1 MLVISIQLSWNYIRT
16 RSCALKTNRTYLYI
30 IITIF
35 VGDVYKIIEKSNMWP
50 DKEAEI
56 DYLNFGYM
64 VDMIADI
71 ATNRELSPST
81 IGLYGDWG
89 SGKSSLMKLAL
100 QKIKEKNPKCGEEK
114 NTIKNLCIE
123 FNGWLFEGY
132 EDAKTSLCG
141 AILDALADEKLFSK
155 EVSDHAKELIKKI
168 DFKKILSK
176 GIKYGLDFFLTGG
189 FGALTDLTLS
199 SILSA
204 IKANAGEVQAKDIE
218 DILSKLKENDKTR
231 TEIKNFRD
239 EFKNLLNKSKVENVV
254 VFIDELDRCLPDTVL
269 EVFEAMRLF
278 LFVEGMSFVIG
289 ADERLI
295 QYSIKSKYKE
305 IPGNNLDI
313 GKEYLEKVIQY
324 PLYIPQLTRAEV
336 NQYLA
341 CLLLRQTLA
350 DDEKFKEILDIVYA
364 LAPDQD
370 FSMELINGKAP
381 DIAEDCKKDIALARQ
396 ISSVLAPSINGNPRQ
411 CKRFLNTLYMRLEL
425 AKARHVTLDK
435 NILAKLMLAEYFNP
449 EFFKAVTKPENR
461 ELFKSFEK
469 GEELSDENPFATW
482 KEKDWVK
489 KWLQNGTRLDD
500 EKLDKYVYF
509 ADVKNRYGQSNLDL
523 LSPTAR
529 ICYEQLVD
537 GTEMNRSAALK
548 LVDKLAPG
556 EKAIIASEVFAV
568 IENTSTMNVEVL
580 RSYTEFCMKAGMT
593 GDALTKLMEQPA
605 SKYNAIAYS
614 QLTPFIAKL
623 SPDEAK
629 RLNDYLSANTV
640 VKDAI
645 ERQAKLFK
653 SIKPSNKK

>member
-1 MLVISIQLSWNYIRT
+1 
-16 RSCALKTNRTYLYI
+16 
-30 IITIF
+30 
-35 VGDVYKIIEKSNMWP
+35 MWP

-64 VDMIADI
+64 VDMVVDI

-89 SGKSSLMKLAL
+89 SGKSSLMKLA
-100 QKIKEKNPKCGEEK
+100 QKKIEEK
-114 NTIKNLCIE
+114 NTEIGDKKDSIKTLCIE

-132 EDAKTSLCG
+132 EDTKTSLCG
-141 AILDALADEKLFSK
+141 VILDALADEKSFSK
-155 EVSDHAKELIKKI
+155 EITDYAKTLIKKI
-168 DFKKILSK
+168 DFNKILGK

-189 FGALTDLTLS
+189 IGTLTDLTLS
-199 SILSA
+199 SVLST
-204 IKANAGEVQAKDIE
+204 IKTNVGETQAKDLE
-218 DILSKLKENDKTR
+218 EILNKFKKDDKTR
-231 TEIKNFRD
+231 TEIKNFRE
-239 EFKNLLNKSKVENVV
+239 EFKQLLEKSKVENVV

-305 IPGNNLDI
+305 VPGNNLDI

-341 CLLLRQTLA
+341 CLLLRETLTK
-350 DDEKFKEILDIVYA
+350 DQFKEILSIIYTLD
-364 LAPDQD
+364 PDQD
-370 FSMELINGKAP
+370 FSMEQISDKAS
-381 DIAEDCKKDIALARQ
+381 DIAESCKKDMALARQ

-411 CKRFLNTLYMRLEL
+411 CKRFLNTLYMRLKL
-425 AKARHVTLDK
+425 AKARNVALDK

-461 ELFKSFEK
+461 ELFKAFEK
-469 GEELSDENPFATW
+469 GEELNDDNPFAVW

-489 KWLQNGTRLDD
+489 KWMQNGTRLDD

-509 ADVKNRYGQSNLDL
+509 ADVKNRYGQSSLDM

-529 ICYEQLVD
+529 KCYEQLVD
-537 GTEMNRSAALK
+537 GTEMNRNAALK
-548 LVDKLAPG
+548 LVDKLVPG

-568 IENTSTMNVEVL
+568 IENTSTINVEVL
-580 RSYTEFCMKAGMT
+580 RSYTEFCIRAGMT
-593 GDALTKLMEQPA
+593 EDALKKLMEQPV
-605 SKYNAIAYS
+605 SKYNAVACG
-614 QLTPFIAKL
+614 QLASFISNL
-623 SPDEAK
+623 SPDKATMF
-629 RLNDYLSANTV
+629 NDYLSTNPELKST
-640 VKDAI
+640 I
-645 ERQAKLFK
+645 ERQARLN
-653 SIKPSNKK
+653 SIVPLNKK

>member
-1 MLVISIQLSWNYIRT
+1 
-16 RSCALKTNRTYLYI
+16 
-30 IITIF
+30 
-35 VGDVYKIIEKSNMWP
+35 MWP

-64 VDMIADI
+64 VDMVVDI
-71 ATNRELSPST
+71 ATNRDLSPST

-89 SGKSSLMKLAL
+89 SGKSSLMKLA
-100 QKIKEKNPKCGEEK
+100 QKKIEEK
-114 NTIKNLCIE
+114 NTEIGDEKDSIKTLCIE

-132 EDAKTSLCG
+132 EDTKTSLCG
-141 AILDALADEKLFSK
+141 VILDALADEKRFSK
-155 EVSDHAKELIKKI
+155 EITDYAKTLIKKI
-168 DFKKILSK
+168 DFNKILGK

-189 FGALTDLTLS
+189 IGALTDLTLS
-199 SILSA
+199 SVLST
-204 IKANAGEVQAKDIE
+204 IKTNVSEVQAKDLE
-218 DILSKLKENDKTR
+218 EILNKFKKDDKTR
-231 TEIKNFRD
+231 TEIKNFRE
-239 EFKNLLNKSKVENVV
+239 EFKQLLQKSNVENVV

-305 IPGNNLDI
+305 VPGNNLDI

-341 CLLLRQTLA
+341 CLLLRETLT
-350 DDEKFKEILDIVYA
+350 ENQFKEILSIIYT
-364 LAPDQD
+364 LAPNQD
-370 FSMELINGKAP
+370 FSMEQISDKAP
-381 DIAEDCKKDIALARQ
+381 DIAESCKKDMALARQ

-411 CKRFLNTLYMRLEL
+411 CKRFLNTLYMRLKL
-425 AKARHVTLDK
+425 AKARNVALDK

-461 ELFKSFEK
+461 ELFKAFEK
-469 GEELSDENPFATW
+469 GEELNDDNPFAVW

-489 KWLQNGTRLDD
+489 KWMQNGTRLDE

-509 ADVKNRYGQSNLDL
+509 ADVKNRYGQSSLDM

-529 ICYEQLVD
+529 KCYGQLVD
-537 GTEMNRSAALK
+537 GTEMNRNAALK
-548 LVDKLAPG
+548 LVDKLVPG

-568 IENTSTMNVEVL
+568 IENTSTINVEVL
-580 RSYTEFCMKAGMT
+580 RSYTEFCIKAGMT
-593 GDALTKLMEQPA
+593 EDALKKLMEQPV
-605 SKYNAIAYS
+605 SKYNAVACG
-614 QLTPFIAKL
+614 QLASFISNL
-623 SPDEAK
+623 SPDKATMF
-629 RLNDYLSANTV
+629 NDYLSTNPELKST
-640 VKDAI
+640 I
-645 ERQAKLFK
+645 ERQARLN
-653 SIKPSNKK
+653 SIVSSNKK

>member
-1 MLVISIQLSWNYIRT
+1 
-16 RSCALKTNRTYLYI
+16 
-30 IITIF
+30 
-35 VGDVYKIIEKSNMWP
+35 MWP
-50 DKEAEI
+50 DKETEI

-64 VDMIADI
+64 VDLVVDI

-89 SGKSSLMKLAL
+89 SGKSSLMKLA
-100 QKIKEKNPKCGEEK
+100 QKKIEEKNPKNEK
-114 NTIKNLCIE
+114 KKDTVKTLCIE

-132 EDAKTSLCG
+132 EDTKTSLCG
-141 AILDALADEKLFSK
+141 AILDALADEKRFSK
-155 EVSDHAKELIKKI
+155 KVTDYAKELIEKI
-168 DFKKILSK
+168 DFNKILGK

-189 FGALTDLTLS
+189 IGALTDLSLS
-199 SILSA
+199 SLLSA
-204 IKANAGEVQAKDIE
+204 IKANASEVQAKDIE
-218 DILSKLKENDKTR
+218 ETLSKLKKNDKIR
-231 TEIKNFRD
+231 AEIKNFRN
-239 EFKNLLNKSKVENVV
+239 EFKELLKKSKVENVV

-305 IPGNNLDI
+305 VPGNNLDI

-324 PLYIPQLTRAEV
+324 PLCIPQLTQAEV

-341 CLLLRQTLA
+341 CLLLKQTLA
-350 DDEKFKEILDIVYA
+350 SEKFKEILSIVYT
-364 LAPDQD
+364 LTPDQD
-370 FSMELINGKAP
+370 FSMDLISDKAP
-381 DIAEDCKKDIALARQ
+381 DIAEICKQDMALARQ

-425 AKARHVTLDK
+425 AKARNVALDK

-449 EFFKAVTKPENR
+449 EFFKAITKPENR
-461 ELFKSFEK
+461 ELFKTFEK
-469 GEELSDENPFATW
+469 GEELNDDNPFTSW

-489 KWLQNGTRLDD
+489 KWMQNGTRLDD
-500 EKLDKYVYF
+500 ERLDKYVYF

-529 ICYEQLVD
+529 KCYEQLID
-537 GTEMNRSAALK
+537 GTEMNRTAALK

-580 RSYTEFCMKAGMT
+580 RSYTEFCIKAGMIEE
-593 GDALTKLMEQPA
+593 ALKKLMEQPA
-605 SKYNAIAYS
+605 SKYNAIAYG
-614 QLTPFIAKL
+614 QLTPFISKL
-623 SPDEAK
+623 SSNEAT
-629 RLNDYLSANTV
+629 RFNDYLSTNIEVKNT
-640 VKDAI
+640 I
-645 ERQAKLFK
+645 ERQEKLK
-653 SIKPSNKK
+653 SIIPSNKK

>member
-1 MLVISIQLSWNYIRT
+1 
-16 RSCALKTNRTYLYI
+16 
-30 IITIF
+30 
-35 VGDVYKIIEKSNMWP
+35 MWP

-64 VDMIADI
+64 VDMVVDI
-71 ATNRELSPST
+71 ATNRDLSPST

-89 SGKSSLMKLAL
+89 SGKSSLMKLA
-100 QKIKEKNPKCGEEK
+100 QKKIEEK
-114 NTIKNLCIE
+114 NTEIGDEKDSIKTLCIE

-132 EDAKTSLCG
+132 EDTKTSLCG
-141 AILDALADEKLFSK
+141 VILDALADEKRFSK
-155 EVSDHAKELIKKI
+155 EIADYAKTLIKKI
-168 DFKKILSK
+168 DFNKILGK

-189 FGALTDLTLS
+189 IGALTDLTLS
-199 SILSA
+199 SVLST
-204 IKANAGEVQAKDIE
+204 IKTNVSEVQAKDLE
-218 DILSKLKENDKTR
+218 EILNKFKKDDKTR
-231 TEIKNFRD
+231 TEIKNFRE
-239 EFKNLLNKSKVENVV
+239 EFKQLLQKSNVENIV

-305 IPGNNLDI
+305 VPGNNLDI

-341 CLLLRQTLA
+341 CLLLRETLT
-350 DDEKFKEILDIVYA
+350 ENQFKEILSIIYT
-364 LAPDQD
+364 LAPNQD
-370 FSMELINGKAP
+370 FSMEQISDKAP
-381 DIAEDCKKDIALARQ
+381 DIAESCKKDMALARQ

-411 CKRFLNTLYMRLEL
+411 CKRFLNTLYMRLKL
-425 AKARHVTLDK
+425 AKARNVALDK

-461 ELFKSFEK
+461 ELFKAFEK
-469 GEELSDENPFATW
+469 GEELNDDNPFAVW

-489 KWLQNGTRLDD
+489 KWMQNGTRLDE

-509 ADVKNRYGQSNLDL
+509 ADVKNRYGQSSLDM

-529 ICYEQLVD
+529 KCYEQLVD
-537 GTEMNRSAALK
+537 GTEMNRNAALK
-548 LVDKLAPG
+548 LVDKLVPG

-568 IENTSTMNVEVL
+568 IENTSTINVEVL
-580 RSYTEFCMKAGMT
+580 RSYTEFCIKAGMT
-593 GDALTKLMEQPA
+593 EDALKKLMEQPV
-605 SKYNAIAYS
+605 SKYNAVACG
-614 QLTPFIAKL
+614 QLASFISNL
-623 SPDEAK
+623 SPDKATMF
-629 RLNDYLSANTV
+629 NDYLSTNPELKST
-640 VKDAI
+640 I
-645 ERQAKLFK
+645 ERQARLN
-653 SIKPSNKK
+653 SIVSSNKK

>member
-1 MLVISIQLSWNYIRT
+1 
-16 RSCALKTNRTYLYI
+16 
-30 IITIF
+30 
-35 VGDVYKIIEKSNMWP
+35 MWP

-64 VDMIADI
+64 VDMVVDI

-89 SGKSSLMKLAL
+89 SGKSSLMKLA
-100 QKIKEKNPKCGEEK
+100 QKKIEEK
-114 NTIKNLCIE
+114 NTEIGDEKDSIKTLCIE

-132 EDAKTSLCG
+132 EDTKTSLCG
-141 AILDALADEKLFSK
+141 VILDALADEKRFSK
-155 EVSDHAKELIKKI
+155 EITDYAKTLIKKI
-168 DFKKILSK
+168 DFNKILGK

-189 FGALTDLTLS
+189 IGALTDLTLS
-199 SILSA
+199 SVLST
-204 IKANAGEVQAKDIE
+204 IKTNVGETQAKDLE
-218 DILSKLKENDKTR
+218 EILNKFKKDDKTR
-231 TEIKNFRD
+231 TEIKNFRE
-239 EFKNLLNKSKVENVV
+239 EFKQLLKKSKVENVV

-305 IPGNNLDI
+305 VPGNNLDI

-341 CLLLRQTLA
+341 CLLLRETLTK
-350 DDEKFKEILDIVYA
+350 DQFKEILSIIYTLD
-364 LAPDQD
+364 PDQD
-370 FSMELINGKAP
+370 FSMEQISDKAS
-381 DIAEDCKKDIALARQ
+381 DIAESCKKDMALARQ

-411 CKRFLNTLYMRLEL
+411 CKRFLNTLYMRLKL
-425 AKARHVTLDK
+425 AKARNVALDK
-435 NILAKLMLAEYFNP
+435 NILAKLMLAEYFNS

-461 ELFKSFEK
+461 ELFKAFEK
-469 GEELSDENPFATW
+469 GEELNDDNPFAVW

-489 KWLQNGTRLDD
+489 KWMQNGTRLDE

-509 ADVKNRYGQSNLDL
+509 ADVKNRYGQSSLDM

-529 ICYEQLVD
+529 KCYEQLVD
-537 GTEMNRSAALK
+537 GTEMNRNAALK
-548 LVDKLAPG
+548 LVDKLVPG

-568 IENTSTMNVEVL
+568 IENTSTINVEVL
-580 RSYTEFCMKAGMT
+580 RSYTEFCIKAGMT
-593 GDALTKLMEQPA
+593 EDALKKLMEQPL
-605 SKYNAIAYS
+605 SKYNAVACG
-614 QLTPFIAKL
+614 QLASFISNL
-623 SPDEAK
+623 SPDKATMF
-629 RLNDYLSANTV
+629 NDYLSTNPELKST
-640 VKDAI
+640 I
-645 ERQAKLFK
+645 ERQARLN
-653 SIKPSNKK
+653 SIVPLNKK

>member
-1 MLVISIQLSWNYIRT
+1 
-16 RSCALKTNRTYLYI
+16 
-30 IITIF
+30 
-35 VGDVYKIIEKSNMWP
+35 MWP

-64 VDMIADI
+64 VDMVVDI
-71 ATNRELSPST
+71 ATNRDLSPST

-89 SGKSSLMKLAL
+89 SGKSSLMKLA
-100 QKIKEKNPKCGEEK
+100 QKKIEEK
-114 NTIKNLCIE
+114 NTEIGDEKDSIKTLCIE

-132 EDAKTSLCG
+132 EDTKTSLCG
-141 AILDALADEKLFSK
+141 AILDALADEKRFSK
-155 EVSDHAKELIKKI
+155 EITDYAKTLIKKI
-168 DFKKILSK
+168 DFNKILGK

-189 FGALTDLTLS
+189 IGALTDLTLS
-199 SILSA
+199 SVLST
-204 IKANAGEVQAKDIE
+204 IKTNVSEVQAKDLE
-218 DILSKLKENDKTR
+218 EILNKFKKDEKTR
-231 TEIKNFRD
+231 TEIKNFRE
-239 EFKNLLNKSKVENVV
+239 EFKQLLQKSNVENVV

-305 IPGNNLDI
+305 VPGNNLDI

-341 CLLLRQTLA
+341 CLLLRETLT
-350 DDEKFKEILDIVYA
+350 ENQFKEILSIIYT
-364 LAPDQD
+364 LAPNQD
-370 FSMELINGKAP
+370 FSMEQISDKAP
-381 DIAEDCKKDIALARQ
+381 DIAESCKKDMALARQ

-411 CKRFLNTLYMRLEL
+411 CKRFLNTLYMRLKL
-425 AKARHVTLDK
+425 AKARNVALDK

-461 ELFKSFEK
+461 ELFKAFEK
-469 GEELSDENPFATW
+469 GEELNDDNPFAVW

-489 KWLQNGTRLDD
+489 KWMQNGTRLDE

-509 ADVKNRYGQSNLDL
+509 ADVKNRYGQSSLDM

-529 ICYEQLVD
+529 KCYEQLVD
-537 GTEMNRSAALK
+537 GTEMNRNAALK
-548 LVDKLAPG
+548 LVDKLVPG

-568 IENTSTMNVEVL
+568 IENTSTINVEVL
-580 RSYTEFCMKAGMT
+580 RSYTEFCIKAGMT
-593 GDALTKLMEQPA
+593 EDALKKLMEQPV
-605 SKYNAIAYS
+605 SKYNAVACG
-614 QLTPFIAKL
+614 QLASFISNL
-623 SPDEAK
+623 SPDKATMF
-629 RLNDYLSANTV
+629 NDYLSTNPELKST
-640 VKDAI
+640 I
-645 ERQAKLFK
+645 ERQARLN
-653 SIKPSNKK
+653 SIITSNKK

>member
-1 MLVISIQLSWNYIRT
+1 
-16 RSCALKTNRTYLYI
+16 
-30 IITIF
+30 
-35 VGDVYKIIEKSNMWP
+35 MWP

-64 VDMIADI
+64 VDMVVDI
-71 ATNRELSPST
+71 ATNRDLSPST

-89 SGKSSLMKLAL
+89 SGKSSLMKLA
-100 QKIKEKNPKCGEEK
+100 QKKIEEK
-114 NTIKNLCIE
+114 NTEIGDEKDSIKTLCIE

-132 EDAKTSLCG
+132 EDTKTSLCG
-141 AILDALADEKLFSK
+141 VILDALADEKRFSK
-155 EVSDHAKELIKKI
+155 EITDYAKTLIKKI
-168 DFKKILSK
+168 DFNKILGK

-189 FGALTDLTLS
+189 IGALTDLTLS
-199 SILSA
+199 SVLST
-204 IKANAGEVQAKDIE
+204 IKTNVSEVQAKDLE
-218 DILSKLKENDKTR
+218 EILNKFKKDDKTR
-231 TEIKNFRD
+231 TEIKNFRE
-239 EFKNLLNKSKVENVV
+239 EFKQLLQKSNVENVV

-305 IPGNNLDI
+305 VPGNNLDI

-341 CLLLRQTLA
+341 CLLLRETLT
-350 DDEKFKEILDIVYA
+350 ENQFKEILSIIYT
-364 LAPDQD
+364 LAPNQD
-370 FSMELINGKAP
+370 FSMEQISDKAP
-381 DIAEDCKKDIALARQ
+381 DIAESCKKNMALARQ

-411 CKRFLNTLYMRLEL
+411 CKRFLNTLYMRLKL
-425 AKARHVTLDK
+425 AKARNVALDK

-461 ELFKSFEK
+461 ELFKAFEK
-469 GEELSDENPFATW
+469 GEELNDDNPFAVW

-489 KWLQNGTRLDD
+489 KWMQNGTRLDE

-509 ADVKNRYGQSNLDL
+509 ADVKNRYGQSSLDM

-529 ICYEQLVD
+529 KCYEQLVD
-537 GTEMNRSAALK
+537 GTEMNRNAALK
-548 LVDKLAPG
+548 LVDKLVPG

-568 IENTSTMNVEVL
+568 IENTSTINVEVL
-580 RSYTEFCMKAGMT
+580 RSYTEFCIKAGMT
-593 GDALTKLMEQPA
+593 EDALKKLMEQPV
-605 SKYNAIAYS
+605 SKYNAVACG
-614 QLTPFIAKL
+614 QLASFISNL
-623 SPDEAK
+623 SPDKATMF
-629 RLNDYLSANTV
+629 NDYLSTNPELKST
-640 VKDAI
+640 I
-645 ERQAKLFK
+645 ERQARLN
-653 SIKPSNKK
+653 SIVSSNKK

>member
-1 MLVISIQLSWNYIRT
+1 
-16 RSCALKTNRTYLYI
+16 
-30 IITIF
+30 
-35 VGDVYKIIEKSNMWP
+35 MWP

-64 VDMIADI
+64 VDMVVDI

-89 SGKSSLMKLAL
+89 SGKSSLMKLA
-100 QKIKEKNPKCGEEK
+100 QKKIEEK
-114 NTIKNLCIE
+114 NTEIGDEKDSIKTLCIE

-132 EDAKTSLCG
+132 EDTKTSLCG
-141 AILDALADEKLFSK
+141 VILDALADEKRFSK
-155 EVSDHAKELIKKI
+155 EITDYAKTLIKKI
-168 DFKKILSK
+168 DFNKILGK

-189 FGALTDLTLS
+189 IGALTDLTLS
-199 SILSA
+199 SVLST
-204 IKANAGEVQAKDIE
+204 IKTNVGETQAKDLE
-218 DILSKLKENDKTR
+218 EILNKFKKDDKTR
-231 TEIKNFRD
+231 TEIKNFRE
-239 EFKNLLNKSKVENVV
+239 EFKQLLKKSKVENVV

-305 IPGNNLDI
+305 VPGNNLDI

-341 CLLLRQTLA
+341 CLLLRETLTK
-350 DDEKFKEILDIVYA
+350 DQFKEILSIIYTLD
-364 LAPDQD
+364 PDQD
-370 FSMELINGKAP
+370 FSMEQISDKAS
-381 DIAEDCKKDIALARQ
+381 DIAESCKKDMALARQ

-411 CKRFLNTLYMRLEL
+411 CKRFLNTLYMRLKL
-425 AKARHVTLDK
+425 AKARNVALDK

-461 ELFKSFEK
+461 ELFKAFEK
-469 GEELSDENPFATW
+469 GEELNDDNPFAVW

-489 KWLQNGTRLDD
+489 KWMQNGTRLDE

-509 ADVKNRYGQSNLDL
+509 ADVKNRYGQSSLDM

-529 ICYEQLVD
+529 KCYKQLVD
-537 GTEMNRSAALK
+537 GTEMNRNAALK
-548 LVDKLAPG
+548 LVDKLVPG

-568 IENTSTMNVEVL
+568 IENTSTINVEVL
-580 RSYTEFCMKAGMT
+580 RSYTEFCIKAGMT
-593 GDALTKLMEQPA
+593 EDALKKLMEQPV
-605 SKYNAIAYS
+605 SKYNAVACG
-614 QLTPFIAKL
+614 QLASFISNL
-623 SPDEAK
+623 SPDKATMF
-629 RLNDYLSANTV
+629 NDYLSTNPELKST
-640 VKDAI
+640 I
-645 ERQAKLFK
+645 ERQARLN
-653 SIKPSNKK
+653 SIVPLNKK

>member
-1 MLVISIQLSWNYIRT
+1 
-16 RSCALKTNRTYLYI
+16 
-30 IITIF
+30 
-35 VGDVYKIIEKSNMWP
+35 MWP

-64 VDMIADI
+64 VDMVADI
-71 ATNRELSPST
+71 ATNRKLSPST

-100 QKIKEKNPKCGEEK
+100 KKIEEKNPKSRKEK
-114 NTIKNLCIE
+114 DMVKTLCIE

-132 EDAKTSLCG
+132 ENTKTSLCG
-141 AILDALADEKLFSK
+141 AILDALADEERFSN
-155 EVSDHAKELIKKI
+155 EVTDYAKALRKKI
-168 DFKKILSK
+168 DLKKILGK

-189 FGALTDLTLS
+189 IATLTDLTLS
-199 SILSA
+199 SVLSA
-204 IKANAGEVQAKDIE
+204 IKANAGEVQAKEIE
-218 DILSKLKENDKTR
+218 EILGKFKKDEKTR
-231 TEIKNFRD
+231 TDIKNFRD
-239 EFKNLLNKSKVENVV
+239 EFKELLKKSKVENLV

-269 EVFEAMRLF
+269 EVFEAIRLF

-305 IPGNNLDI
+305 VPGNNLDI

-341 CLLLRQTLA
+341 CLLLRQTLP
-350 DDEKFKEILDIVYA
+350 DDEFKEILGIVYA
-364 LAPDQD
+364 LDPDQD
-370 FSMELINGKAP
+370 FSMELISDKAS
-381 DIAEDCKKDIALARQ
+381 DIAENCKEDMALARQ

-411 CKRFLNTLYMRLEL
+411 CKRFLNMLYMRLEL
-425 AKARHVTLDK
+425 AKMRHVTLDK
-435 NILAKLMLAEYFNP
+435 SILAKLMLAEYFNP

-461 ELFKSFEK
+461 ELFKAFEK
-469 GEELSDENPFATW
+469 GEELNDENPFAAW

-489 KWLQNGTRLDD
+489 KWMQNGTRLDD

-509 ADVKNRYGQSNLDL
+509 ADAKNRYGQSNLDL

-529 ICYEQLVD
+529 KCYELLVD
-537 GTEMNRSAALK
+537 GTEMNRTMALK
-548 LVDKLAPG
+548 LVDKLASG

-580 RSYTEFCMKAGMT
+580 RSYTEFCMKSGMMEE
-593 GDALTKLMEQPA
+593 ALKKLMEQPV
-605 SKYNAIAYS
+605 SKYNTMAYS
-614 QLTPFIAKL
+614 QLTPFITKL
-623 SPDEAK
+623 SPEEEK
-629 RLNDYLSANTV
+629 KFNDYLSTNAE
-640 VKDAI
+640 VKKTI
-645 ERQAKLFK
+645 ERQVRLK
-653 SIKPSNKK
+653 SIISSNKK